1 MIDHLSAVK
10 IESSTRSYHHG
21 GLRQAVIDE
30 GLRLLDANQKE
41 PDALSLRQIA
51 RNVGVSAPAV
61 YHHFP
66 DKQALLKSLAD
77 YGMQMLAEQQ
87 AEAAKIGGETG
98 FAEMGRTY
106 VRFAIANPG
115 LFRLIFS
122 HMPMRISPSTS
133 ALKGSPEWMLRDY
146 IKRTLGPTA
155 TAREQ
160 FAAVVRV
167 WSLIHGLS
175 MLILDEQ
182 VDHQSAEELLD
193 EILEVGGLRLKVRT
207 QT

>member
-1 MIDHLSAVK
+1 MMHELNAVK
-10 IESSTRSYHHG
+10 MESSPRSYHHG

-77 YGMQMLAEQQ
+77 YGMQTLAEQQ
-87 AEAAKIGGETG
+87 AEAAKIGGEMG

-106 VRFAIANPG
+106 VRFAVANPG

-122 HMPMRISPSTS
+122 HMPMRVSPTTS
-133 ALKGSPEWMLRDY
+133 AQKGSPEWLLRDY
-146 IKRTLGPTA
+146 VKRALGPVA
-155 TAREQ
+155 TAKQQ

-182 VDHQSAEELLD
+182 VDPQSAEELLED
-193 EILEVGGLRLKVRT
+193 ILDPRGLPLKAHDR
-207 QT
+207 

>member
-1 MIDHLSAVK
+1 MIRQLNAVK
-10 IESSTRSYHHG
+10 IESSPRSYHHG
-21 GLRQAVIDE
+21 GLRHAVINE

-77 YGMQMLAEQQ
+77 YGMQLLANQQ
-87 AEAAKIGGETG
+87 AEAAKMGGEIG
-98 FAEMGRTY
+98 FAEMGRIY

-122 HMPMRISPSTS
+122 HMPMRVGLSTWGPD
-133 ALKGSPEWMLRDY
+133 GSPEWLLRDY
-146 IKRTLGPTA
+146 VQRALGPAA
-155 TAREQ
+155 TAKQQ

-182 VDHQSAEELLD
+182 VDHQTAEELLED
-193 EILEVGGLRLKVRT
+193 IIVVDGLRLKA
-207 QT
+207 

>member
-1 MIDHLSAVK
+1 MIHKPNAVK
-10 IESSTRSYHHG
+10 IESSARSYHYG

-30 GLRLLDANQKE
+30 GLELLDANQKE

-66 DKQALLKSLAD
+66 DKRALLKSLAD
-77 YGMQMLAEQQ
+77 YGMQLLADQQ
-87 AEAAKIGGETG
+87 AEAAKIGGEIG
-98 FAEMGRTY
+98 FAEMGRIY

-122 HMPMRISPSTS
+122 HMPMRVGLSISGPE
-133 ALKGSPEWMLRDY
+133 GSPEWLLRDY
-146 IKRTLGPTA
+146 VQRALGPAA
-155 TAREQ
+155 TAKQQ
-160 FAAVVRV
+160 FAAVVRI

-182 VDHQSAEELLD
+182 VDHQTAEELLED
-193 EILEVGGLRLKVRT
+193 ILDVRGVRLKV
-207 QT
+207 

>member
-1 MIDHLSAVK
+1 VAHLIDVK
-10 IESSTRSYHHG
+10 IKSSPRSYHHG

-77 YGMQMLAEQQ
+77 YGMQILAEQQ
-87 AEAAKIGGETG
+87 AEAAKIGGEIG

-122 HMPMRISPSTS
+122 HMPMRVSPTTS
-133 ALKGSPEWMLRDY
+133 GLKGSSEWLLRDY
-146 IKRTLGPTA
+146 VKRALGPTA
-155 TAREQ
+155 TAKQQ

-182 VDHQSAEELLD
+182 VDHQTAEELLED
-193 EILEVGGLRLKVRT
+193 ILEVRGLRLKA
-207 QT
+207 QNP

>member
-1 MIDHLSAVK
+1 MTNPSGVK
-10 IESSTRSYHHG
+10 MRSSPRSYHHG

-77 YGMQMLAEQQ
+77 YGTQLLAEQQ
-87 AEAAKIGGETG
+87 AQAATVGGELG

-122 HMPMRISPSTS
+122 HVPMRVSPTITGPE
-133 ALKGSPEWMLRDY
+133 GSSEWLLRDY
-146 IKRTLGPTA
+146 VERALGPTA
-155 TAREQ
+155 TARQQ

-182 VDHQSAEELLD
+182 VDHRTAEELLED
-193 EILEVGGLRLKVRT
+193 ILQVGSLRLNAHEP
-207 QT
+207 

>member
-1 MIDHLSAVK
+1 MIDQLNAVK
-10 IESSTRSYHHG
+10 IESSPRTYHHG

-30 GLRLLDANQKE
+30 GLRLLHANQNE
-41 PDALSLRQIA
+41 PDSLSLRQIA

-87 AEAAKIGGETG
+87 AEAAKIGGEIG
-98 FAEMGRTY
+98 FAETGRTY

-122 HMPMRISPSTS
+122 HMPMRASPTTS
-133 ALKGSPEWMLRDY
+133 GPEGSAEWLLRTY
-146 IKRTLGPTA
+146 IKSTLGPSA
-155 TAREQ
+155 TAKHQ
-160 FAAVVRV
+160 FAAVVRA
-167 WSLIHGLS
+167 WSLVHGLS

-182 VDHQSAEELLD
+182 VDYQAAEELLE
-193 EILEVGGLRLKVRT
+193 EILGVEVLRLKD
-207 QT
+207 